1 MADHIHGGIS
11 GRFTMTNSKRESNS
25 TIELA
30 FMRLLLAVL
39 KTALLIVATVATAQ
53 AEPRQRHAEHKNY
66 IIRRQQAGS
75 VTGVPTLRRIR
86 GGREIDIYRN
96 GLMFEGDNVV
106 GVVKGK
112 R

>member
-1 MADHIHGGIS
+1 MNWKQKTQMKITKQD
-11 GRFTMTNSKRESNS
+11 SKRESNS
-25 TIELA
+25 MIELA
-30 FMRLLLAVL
+30 FMRLLVTVL
-39 KTALLIVATVATAQ
+39 KAALLIVATIATAR

-66 IIRRQQAGS
+66 ILRRQQAGS

>member
-1 MADHIHGGIS
+1 MKTTKQD
-11 GRFTMTNSKRESNS
+11 NKLESNS
-25 TIELA
+25 PIELA
-30 FMRLLLAVL
+30 FMRLLVAVL
-39 KTALLIVATVATAQ
+39 KTALLIVATMATAQ
-53 AEPRQRHAEHKNY
+53 AEPRQRHAEQKNY